1 MAKPPPV
8 QHRLRL
14 YRLKN
19 AQRYVY
25 AAARNER
32 DALAM
37 VGRKFD
43 DMEPWAA
50 VYCGAT
56 HDGKARWRGIIEHDE
71 VMRLF
76 ALPRVP
82 V

>member
-50 VYCGAT
+50 VYCGAA

-76 ALPRVP
+76 ALPHVP